1 MLTAFCGPVVHCDN
15 HSLASFKDG
24 ANPPTAPSAACF
36 VPSAESSH
44 LVPASRCQLLPGQLL
59 SQVSNRAHPGR
70 VRSTV
75 ELRWSCQMLMS
86 TIEVINH
93 MKPRGVA
100 LSLCCIYFWLENM
113 SSVWASAGN
122 TSWGM
127 WINNTCPHSPVAVG
141 SELEPGVHGLRGERG
156 LSFFVRNVNGNV
168 SFNTPQWQ
176 QI

>member
-93 MKPRGVA
+93 VKPRGVA
-100 LSLCCIYFWLENM
+100 LSLSLLHLFLVRKHVQRVGI
-113 SSVWASAGN
+113 
-122 TSWGM
+122 SWDYILGYV
-127 WINNTCPHSPVAVG
+127 NKQH
-141 SELEPGVHGLRGERG
+141 
-156 LSFFVRNVNGNV
+156 LSTRPR
-168 SFNTPQWQ
+168 SCWK
-176 QI
+176 